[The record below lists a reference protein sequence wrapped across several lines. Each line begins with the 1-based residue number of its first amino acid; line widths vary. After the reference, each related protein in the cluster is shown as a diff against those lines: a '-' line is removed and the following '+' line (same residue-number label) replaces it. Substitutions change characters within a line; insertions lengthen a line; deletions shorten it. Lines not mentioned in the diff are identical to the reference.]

1 MLNSPMDFHAAK
13 LSMLRIISVSYPQ
26 CSDFGARASMI
37 LRADGIDAAASTP
50 RFRLPE
56 ISFREF

>member
-1 MLNSPMDFHAAK
+1 MDFHAAK

-37 LRADGIDAAASTP
+37 LRG
-50 RFRLPE
+50 RN
-56 ISFREF
+56 